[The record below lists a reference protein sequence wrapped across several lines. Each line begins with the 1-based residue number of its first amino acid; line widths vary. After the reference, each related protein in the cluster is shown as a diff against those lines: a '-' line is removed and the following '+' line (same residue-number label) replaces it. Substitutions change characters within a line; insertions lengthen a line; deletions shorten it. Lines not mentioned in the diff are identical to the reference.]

1 MRHSPLNAA
10 LCELA
15 KMRVLKM
22 EKFNTVSE
30 FLSKIGFSCKGRQ
43 GQYSYVD
50 HDKKQVFFGIDQ
62 YGGPNED
69 LILSSDWE
77 YDRSRK
83 TKDGKYYKRGNYTTS
98 LNNIHLIQDQKYQ
111 LIACKI
117 KTEQKNGKTTRSQLF
132 DIKNLQSYS
141 LEKRG
146 DHYYIVKGKKLGGVK
161 KFT

>member
-1 MRHSPLNAA
+1 MLTMITNKS
-10 LCELA
+10 
-15 KMRVLKM
+15 
-22 EKFNTVSE
+22 
-30 FLSKIGFSCKGRQ
+30 
-43 GQYSYVD
+43 
-50 HDKKQVFFGIDQ
+50 FFGIDQ
-62 YGGPNED
+62 HGGPNED

-141 LEKRG
+141 IRETR
-146 DHYYIVKGKKLGGVK
+146 
-161 KFT
+161 